1 LVSLTPPVRGEGAE
15 MLDGG
20 AGEIAGRIASIIKS
34 KVA

>member
-1 LVSLTPPVRGEGAE
+1 VSLAPPPRGEGAD

-20 AGEIAGRIASIIKS
+20 AEEIAERIATIIKS